1 MILYYVRHGFPTY
14 QPDELIPLG
23 KRQAEAAGRRLGGL
37 GLSAVYA
44 SSHNRAMQTAQP
56 TAELS
61 RLPVIPLDFCRE
73 DKAWEELSSDASGKR
88 RWLYSDPDTRVL
100 FRDPAVLALGA
111 EWYRHPAFF
120 GTNIQSGMERI
131 GRETDDFLLTLGYRH
146 DTARHCYIAE
156 QPSDRRVALFAHHGF
171 GMAFLSHVLD
181 IPYPLLS
188 LHFTICHTGITA
200 IAFDGEGDAVIP
212 RVMTF
217 ASEGHLYADRLPVTF
232 DHISHGGGPL

>member
-37 GLSAVYA
+37 GLSAVYS
-44 SSHNRAMQTAQP
+44 SSHVRAMQTAQP

-61 RLPVIPLDFCRE
+61 RLPVIPLEFCRE
-73 DKAWEELSSDASGKR
+73 DKAWQEMVRASDGKKH
-88 RWLYSDPDTRVL
+88 WLYSDPEAKAL
-100 FRDPAVLALGA
+100 FRDPAVLSLGM
-111 EWYRHPAFF
+111 EWYKHPAFAN
-120 GTNIQSGMERI
+120 TPVQSGMERI
-131 GRETDDFLLTLGYRH
+131 GRETDEFLQTLGYRH
-146 DTARHCYIAE
+146 DTTRHCYIAE
-156 QPSDRRVALFAHHGF
+156 QPNDRRVALFAHHGF

-200 IAFDGEGDAVIP
+200 ISFTGEGDAIIP

-217 ASEGHLYADRLPVTF
+217 ASEAHLYEDRLPVTF